1 MRLLNFA
8 TLFTLL
14 LAPASAS
21 AMVINPGFDSGLA
34 GWSTIG
40 DFSVETGSF
49 GPAGD
54 PKLVLTTSP
63 GTIPALGTGA
73 VPSDADVIGLL
84 GISAAD
90 LAAVEPAASV
100 EGAAVTQQFTTANAV
115 TDIQFDYQ
123 LFTEETNW
131 TVPFADF
138 LIFHVRNLAGTFS
151 STVLITDVASEDG
164 AGNFWAS
171 ATPYESETSVRS
183 ITMALNG
190 ADTYIFG
197 IAVFD
202 VTDGEYDSA
211 VALDNFALIAEP
223 RGGLLLAAGLLGLA
237 MAGRPRSDR

>member
-1 MRLLNFA
+1 MRLLQVA
-8 TLFTLL
+8 LLFVLL
-14 LAPASAS
+14 LGPASAS
-21 AMVINPGFDSGLA
+21 ALIVNPGFDSGLT

-73 VPSDADVIGLL
+73 VPADPAVIGLL
-84 GISAAD
+84 GISVAD

-100 EGAAVTQQFTTANAV
+100 EGAAVTQQFTVGFAA
-115 TDIQFDYQ
+115 TDLQFDYQ

-131 TVPFADF
+131 AVPFADF
-138 LIFHVRNLAGTFS
+138 LLFHVRNLAGTFS
-151 STVLITDVASEDG
+151 SIVLITDVATEDG
-164 AGNFWAS
+164 AGNFSAS
-171 ATPYESETSVRS
+171 ATPYASETSVR
-183 ITMALNG
+183 TLAMPLNG
-190 ADTYIFG
+190 ADTYILG

-202 VTDGEYDSA
+202 VDDDLFDSA
-211 VALDNFALIAEP
+211 VALDNFALLPEP

-237 MAGRPRSDR
+237 MAGRPRSDG

>member
-1 MRLLNFA
+1 MRLLQVA
-8 TLFTLL
+8 LLFVLL
-14 LAPASAS
+14 LGPASAS
-21 AMVINPGFDSGLA
+21 ALIVNPGFDSGLI

-73 VPSDADVIGLL
+73 VPADPDVIGLL
-84 GISAAD
+84 GISVAD

-100 EGAAVTQQFTTANAV
+100 EGAAVTQQFTVGFAA
-115 TDIQFDYQ
+115 TDLQLDYQ

-131 TVPFADF
+131 AVPFADF
-138 LIFHVRNLAGTFS
+138 LLFHVRNLAGTFS
-151 STVLITDVASEDG
+151 SIVLITDVATEDG
-164 AGNFWAS
+164 AGNFSAS
-171 ATPYESETSVRS
+171 GTPYASETSVRS
-183 ITMALNG
+183 ITMPLNG

-202 VTDGEYDSA
+202 VTDDEFDSA
-211 VALDNFALIAEP
+211 VALDNFALIPEP

-237 MAGRPRSDR
+237 VAGRPRSDG